1 MKKRLLLS
9 MLAACCLTAQAQRMM
24 EELNRG
30 LVAVQTDKGV
40 FTSWRI
46 HGTEYYDTQYNLY
59 RNGKLVNPKP
69 LDVSN
74 FTDLEGTASSTYT
87 VKAVIRGEEQDA
99 CEPVEVW
106 QNQYLRIP
114 MGKVYSRRGTDITQD
129 YVLNDATAA
138 DLDGDGEMEIIVKRM
153 YNETGLFFSSNDS
166 AFTFFEAYKLNG
178 KKLWSI
184 DIGPNMISAGDV
196 ETNITAFDWDGDGKA
211 EILMRAMDGT
221 IVYTSDGK
229 AQTIG
234 DPTKNYRDTIL
245 HNANFTYS
253 MAGDE
258 FLVYMNGETAELYW
272 EPKEFPLKRLEKE
285 ETNLEAAWG
294 DGYGHRANKF
304 FFGAPFLN
312 GRTPSI
318 FMARGIYTR
327 HKMIAYDVNPQTH
340 ELTERWQWICNDG
353 SSPWFG
359 QGYHNFGIADVDLDG
374 RDEIVYGSMVI
385 DDTGK
390 GLSTTGYGHGDAQHC
405 SDLDPYSKGL
415 EIFACNENR
424 AGANYRDA
432 TTSKVYYWYQHS
444 QDCGRCLAGKFTEEH
459 LGGQCSAGHSGIIS
473 CVTGKP
479 VTNGTNGAIGS
490 SFRLYWDG
498 DLCSESL
505 DGTTITYYDWMTFPL
520 EGTHSNNGSKG
531 TPSLQAD
538 IFGDWREEVI
548 NPSTDDQS
556 LIIYTT
562 TIPTPWRNYTL
573 LHDMQYRQA
582 ICWQMCGY
590 NQPPHVSYFMG
601 ETEGYTTTP
610 PPLMTNGRTEVKDAI
625 TTAQNGQH
633 VLLAAPEGGEVT
645 VAEGA
650 SPYILTV
657 NAFSHTEGHDNNDN
671 ITTSYSTYT
680 LKGGTFGGDM
690 RLVKQGEGILN
701 LSGEQTYSGPTD
713 LWSGIVNFTGKL
725 PNSRVWMNRFAELNA
740 KADFGKDIKMEYASV
755 LRVGGTGEAATI
767 HADSVTMRYGA
778 VMEFDLYSENTQADR
793 IVLTK
798 GLSLET
804 LNRSDGPEFQAPI
817 FRFTPHYQNG
827 KNVMAAGRY
836 LIAEVKKIDGNVD
849 DILLQGLETQKCHLE
864 YENGQIFLVIKET
877 RDAAQVYWDGTHT
890 LNEWNLNENEN
901 FNNAGEADIFVSGD
915 DVVFDDAATNASVR
929 IDEKLYPKTVTFE
942 NDTKTYSLSG
952 NGGISGETG
961 LAKKGNGTLIIS
973 NTNTYS
979 GKTVLEGGTTTV
991 SALADS
997 IVREGALGGYTREI
1011 GNFEIRNGA
1020 TLRNTTSIKNGVPIT
1035 IGEGGAVFQT
1045 DGELTLNK
1053 PLYGNG
1059 NTLTKTGPSNLIL
1072 FAADNLKKT
1081 YLKEGTLQAKGEGVL
1096 FGDTLIFTGN
1106 ATYQD
1111 FDDGNTYSLNLN
1123 NIKIEEGVTGTMR
1136 CDSRC
1141 ENRIKLFGKGTLKI
1155 YVPWIRSNFTGDW
1168 SAFEGTV
1175 EPSNPDNW
1183 FTLDNS
1189 YGMPKG
1195 TLNIPERTTVNNT
1208 AKPYSIGKVTGRGTL
1223 SGDNNTW
1230 RIGSLNEDFSF
1241 PGKIEGE
1248 GTQLVKTGTG
1258 KMTLTGI
1265 HTFTGSCTV
1274 QEGTLLINNA
1284 SASEG
1289 MLGAGSVTVKANS
1302 TFCGRGKL
1310 DNSTFTVEKDGLL
1323 YPGISET
1330 ATTGSIDFSENSVTI
1345 DKGGIL
1351 SMNIASKTRCTNL
1364 TGIKIL
1370 NLYGILRL
1378 HVRESLALEAGDEFR
1393 LWEASR
1399 TRIRPTTAF
1408 ELDSPGEG
1416 LEWDTT
1422 DIEDG
1427 IVRVKLSTSVND
1439 IHADKEV
1446 ACEAFTIGGAHA
1458 GSFTC
1463 TRKDIRCT
1471 LKQSGAA
1478 PGTYM
1483 VKIIQGNSTATEKI
1497 SIDY

>member
-9 MLAACCLTAQAQRMM
+9 MWAACCLTAQAQRMM
-24 EELNRG
+24 EYLNRG
-30 LVAVQTDKGV
+30 LVAVQTEKGV

-59 RNGKLVNPKP
+59 RDGKLVNPEP

-74 FTDLEGTASSTYT
+74 FTDPEGTASSTYT
-87 VKAVIRGEEQDA
+87 VKAVVRGEEQDA
-99 CEPVEVW
+99 CEPAEVW
-106 QNQYLRIP
+106 DKQYLRIP
-114 MGKVYSRRGTDITQD
+114 VGKMYSRRGTDITED
-129 YVLNDATAA
+129 YILNDATAA
-138 DLDGDGEMEIIVKRM
+138 DLDGDGEMEIIVKRIH
-153 YNETGLFFSSNDS
+153 EDDGLFYPENDS
-166 AFTFFEAYKLNG
+166 AFTFFEAYKLDG
-178 KKLWSI
+178 TRLWQI
-184 DIGPNMISAGDV
+184 DIGPNMISAGEV
-196 ETNITAFDWDGDGKA
+196 ETNITAFDWDEDGKA
-211 EILMRAMDGT
+211 ELLMRAMDGT
-221 IVYTSDGK
+221 IVYASDGTK
-229 AQTIG
+229 QVIG
-234 DPTKNYRDTIL
+234 DPTKNYRDSVL
-245 HNANFTYS
+245 HTANMTYS
-253 MAGDE
+253 MAGE
-258 FLVYMNGETAELYW
+258 EYLIYMEGATAKLYN
-272 EPKEFPLKRLEKE
+272 PAMQFPLKRLENG
-285 ETNLEAAWG
+285 ETDLNAAWG

-304 FFGAPFLN
+304 FFGAPYLD
-312 GRTPSI
+312 GRHPSI
-318 FMARGIYTR
+318 FLARGIYTR
-327 HKMIAYDVNPQTH
+327 HKMIAYDVNPETH
-340 ELTERWQWICNDG
+340 ELVERWRWLNNEPG
-353 SSPWFG
+353 SPWFG
-359 QGYHNFGIADVDLDG
+359 EGYHNFGIADVDWDG
-374 RDEIVYGSMVI
+374 RDEIVYGSMVV
-385 DDTGK
+385 DDNGK

-405 SDLDPYSKGL
+405 SDFDPYRKGQ
-415 EIFACNENR
+415 EIFACNENK

-432 TTSKVYYWYQHS
+432 TSSRVYYWYQHP
-444 QDCGRCLAGKFTEEH
+444 QDCGRCMAGKFTEEFMGSQMAAGRSGTVSSVIDEALPNATGL
-459 LGGQCSAGHSGIIS
+459 LGAG
-473 CVTGKP
+473 
-479 VTNGTNGAIGS
+479 
-490 SFRLYWDG
+490 FRIYWDG

-505 DGTTITYYDWMTFPL
+505 DGTNLTFYNGTITTL
-520 EGTHSNNGSKG
+520 EGIHSNNGSKG

-625 TTAQNGQH
+625 TTAHNGQH
-633 VLLAAPEGGEVT
+633 VLLADPKGGEVT

-680 LKGGTFGGDM
+680 LKGGTFGGDI

-701 LSGEQTYSGPTD
+701 LSGEHTYSGPTD
-713 LWSGIVNFTGKL
+713 LWGGTVNFTGKL

-755 LRVGGTGEAATI
+755 FRVGGTGEAATI

-778 VMEFDLYSENTQADR
+778 VMVFDLYSENTQADR

-864 YENGQIFLVIKET
+864 YENGQIFLVIKEM
-877 RDAAQVYWDGTHT
+877 RDATQVYWDGTHT

-915 DVVFDDAATNASVR
+915 DVVFDDAATDASVR
-929 IDEKLYPKTVTFE
+929 INEKLYPKTVTFE

-961 LAKKGNGTLIIS
+961 LTKKGYGTLVITS
-973 NTNTYS
+973 TNTYT
-979 GKTVLEGGTTTV
+979 GKTTLEGGVTAV

-997 IVREGALGGYTREI
+997 IVREGALGCYTNEI
-1011 GNFEIRNGA
+1011 GNFEIKNGA
-1020 TLRNTTSIKNGVPIT
+1020 TLRNTVAIKNGVPIT

-1059 NTLTKTGPSNLIL
+1059 NTLTKTGASNLIL

-1096 FGDTLIFTGN
+1096 FGDTLIFIGN

-1123 NIKIEEGVTGTMR
+1123 NLKVEEGVTGTMR

-1183 FTLDNS
+1183 FSLDNS

-1208 AKPYSIGKVTGRGTL
+1208 AKPYTLGKVTGKGTL
-1223 SGDNNTW
+1223 TGDNNTW
-1230 RIGSLNEDFSF
+1230 RIGSLDEDFSF
-1241 PGKIEGE
+1241 QGKIEGT
-1248 GTQLVKTGTG
+1248 GTQLIKVGTG
-1258 KMTLTGI
+1258 KMSLTNI
-1265 HTFTGSCTV
+1265 HSFTGDCTV

-1284 SASEG
+1284 SAAEG
-1289 MLGAGSVTVKANS
+1289 MLGTGSVTVKANG

-1310 DNSTFTVEKDGLL
+1310 NNGAFTVEKDGLL
-1323 YPGISET
+1323 YPGVSET
-1330 ATTGSIDFSENSVTI
+1330 ATTGTIDFSENSVTI
-1345 DKGGIL
+1345 DKDGIL
-1351 SMNIASKTRCTNL
+1351 SLNIASKTRCTNL
-1364 TGIKIL
+1364 TGVKIL

-1378 HVRESLALEAGDEFR
+1378 HVRESLSLEAGDEFR
-1393 LWEASR
+1393 LWEANR
-1399 TRIRPTTAF
+1399 TRTRTTTTF

-1427 IVRVKLSTSVND
+1427 IVRVKLSTSVD
-1439 IHADKEV
+1439 EIHADEKVTCEV
-1446 ACEAFTIGGAHA
+1446 FTVGGAKV

-1463 TRKDIRCT
+1463 ARKDIRRT

-1483 VKIIQGNSTATEKI
+1483 VKTIQDSSTTTEKI

>member
-1 MKKRLLLS
+1 MHILRRTFFSK
-9 MLAACCLTAQAQRMM
+9 
-24 EELNRG
+24 ELQKNFKFFLR
-30 LVAVQTDKGV
+30 
-40 FTSWRI
+40 RNI
-46 HGTEYYDTQYNLY
+46 ECTQYNLY
-59 RNGKLVNPKP
+59 RDGKLVNPEP

-74 FTDLEGTASSTYT
+74 FTDPEGTASSTYT
-87 VKAVIRGEEQDA
+87 VKAVVRDEEQDA
-99 CEPVEVW
+99 CEPAEVW
-106 QNQYLRIP
+106 DKQYLTIP
-114 MGKVYSRRGTDITQD
+114 MGKMYSRRGTDITLD
-129 YVLNDATAA
+129 YFLNDATAA
-138 DLDGDGEMEIIVKRM
+138 DLDGDGEMEIIVKRLH
-153 YNETGLFFSSNDS
+153 NNDGLFYPENDS
-166 AFTFFEAYKLNG
+166 AFTFFEAYKLDG
-178 KKLWSI
+178 TRLWQI
-184 DIGPNMISAGDV
+184 DIGPNMISAGEV
-196 ETNITAFDWDGDGKA
+196 ETNITAFDWDEDGKA
-211 EILMRAMDGT
+211 ELLMRAMDGT
-221 IVYTSDGK
+221 IVYASDGTK
-229 AQTIG
+229 QVIG
-234 DPTKNYRDTIL
+234 DPTKNYRDSVL
-245 HNANFTYS
+245 HTANMTYS
-253 MAGDE
+253 MAGE
-258 FLVYMNGETAELYW
+258 EYLIYMEGATAKLYN
-272 EPKEFPLKRLEKE
+272 PAMQFPLKRLENG
-285 ETNLEAAWG
+285 ETDLNAAWG

-304 FFGAPFLN
+304 FFGAPYLD
-312 GRTPSI
+312 GRHPSI
-318 FMARGIYTR
+318 FLARGIYTR
-327 HKMIAYDVNPQTH
+327 HKMIAYDVNPETH
-340 ELTERWQWICNDG
+340 ELVERWRWLNNEPG
-353 SSPWFG
+353 SPWFG
-359 QGYHNFGIADVDLDG
+359 EGYHNFGIADVDWDG
-374 RDEIVYGSMVI
+374 RDEIVYGSMVV
-385 DDTGK
+385 DDNGK

-405 SDLDPYSKGL
+405 SDFDPYRKGQ
-415 EIFACNENR
+415 EIFACNENK

-432 TTSKVYYWYQHS
+432 TSSRVYYWYQHP
-444 QDCGRCLAGKFTEEH
+444 QDCGRCMAGKFTEEFMGSQMAAGRSGTVSSVIDEALPNATGL
-459 LGGQCSAGHSGIIS
+459 LGA
-473 CVTGKP
+473 
-479 VTNGTNGAIGS
+479 
-490 SFRLYWDG
+490 SFRIYWDG

-505 DGTTITYYDWMTFPL
+505 DDVNITFYNGTITKL
-520 EGTHSNNGSKG
+520 EGIHSNNGTKG

-538 IFGDWREEVI
+538 IFGDWREEI
-548 NPSTDDQS
+548 ISPSTDDQS

-562 TIPTPWRNYTL
+562 TFPTSWRNYTL

-633 VLLAAPEGGEVT
+633 VLLADPEGGEVT

-713 LWSGIVNFTGKL
+713 LWGGIVNFTGKL

-877 RDAAQVYWDGTHT
+877 RDATQVYWDGTHT

-915 DVVFDDAATNASVR
+915 DVIFDDAATDASVR
-929 IDEKLYPKTVTFE
+929 INENLYPKTVTFD

-961 LAKKGNGTLIIS
+961 LTKKGNGTLVITS
-973 NTNTYS
+973 TNTYT
-979 GKTVLEGGTTTV
+979 GKTTLEGGVTAV

-997 IVREGALGGYTREI
+997 IVRKGALGCYTKEI
-1011 GNFEIRNGA
+1011 GNFEIKNGA
-1020 TLRNTTSIKNGVPIT
+1020 TLRNTVAIKNGVPIT

-1059 NTLTKTGPSNLIL
+1059 NTLTKTGASNLIL

-1096 FGDTLIFTGN
+1096 FGDTLIFIGN

-1123 NIKIEEGVTGTMR
+1123 NLKVEEGVTGTMR

-1155 YVPWIRSNFTGDW
+1155 YVPWIRSDFTGDW

-1183 FTLDNS
+1183 FALNNS

-1195 TLNIPERTTVNNT
+1195 TLNIPERTTVSNT
-1208 AKPYSIGKVTGRGTL
+1208 AKPYTLGKVTGKGTL
-1223 SGDNNTW
+1223 TGDNNTW

-1241 PGKIEGE
+1241 QGKIEGT
-1248 GTQLVKTGTG
+1248 GTQLIKVGTG
-1258 KMTLTGI
+1258 KMSLTNI
-1265 HTFTGSCTV
+1265 HSFTGDCTV
-1274 QEGTLLINNA
+1274 QEGTLLVNNA
-1284 SASEG
+1284 SATEG
-1289 MLGAGSVTVKANS
+1289 MLGTGSVTVKANG

-1310 DNSTFTVEKDGLL
+1310 DNGAFTVEKDGLL
-1323 YPGISET
+1323 YPGVSET
-1330 ATTGSIDFSENSVTI
+1330 ATTGTIDFSENSVTI
-1345 DKGGIL
+1345 DKDGIL
-1351 SMNIASKTRCTNL
+1351 SLNIASKTRCTNL
-1364 TGIKIL
+1364 TGVKIL

-1378 HVRESLALEAGDEFR
+1378 HVRESLSLEAGDEFR
-1393 LWEASR
+1393 LWETNR
-1399 TRIRPTTAF
+1399 TRTRTTTTF

-1427 IVRVKLSTSVND
+1427 IVRVKLSTSVDD
-1439 IHADKEV
+1439 IRADEEV
-1446 ACEAFTIGGAHA
+1446 TCEVFTIGGAQV
-1458 GSFTC
+1458 GRFTC
-1463 TRKDIRCT
+1463 ARKDIRRT

-1483 VKIIQGNSTATEKI
+1483 VKTIQDSSTTTEKI

>member
-1 MKKRLLLS
+1 MW
-9 MLAACCLTAQAQRMM
+9 AACCLTAQAQRMM
-24 EELNRG
+24 EDLNRG
-30 LVAVQTDKGV
+30 LVAVQTEKGV

-59 RNGKLVNPKP
+59 RDGELVNPEP

-74 FTDLEGTASSTYT
+74 FTDPEGTASSTYT
-87 VKAVIRGEEQDA
+87 VKAVVRDEEQDA
-99 CEPVEVW
+99 CEPAEVW
-106 QNQYLRIP
+106 DKQYLRIP
-114 MGKVYSRRGTDITQD
+114 VGKMYSRRGTDITED
-129 YVLNDATAA
+129 YILNDATAA
-138 DLDGDGEMEIIVKRM
+138 DLDGDGEMEIIVKRLH
-153 YNETGLFFSSNDS
+153 NNDGLFYPENDS
-166 AFTFFEAYKLNG
+166 AFTFFEAYKLDG
-178 KKLWSI
+178 TRLWQI
-184 DIGPNMISAGDV
+184 DIGPNMISAGEV
-196 ETNITAFDWDGDGKA
+196 ETNITAFDWDEDGKA
-211 EILMRAMDGT
+211 ELLMRAMDGT
-221 IVYTSDGK
+221 IVYASDGTK
-229 AQTIG
+229 QVIG
-234 DPTKNYRDTIL
+234 DPTKNYRDSVL
-245 HNANFTYS
+245 HTANMTYS
-253 MAGDE
+253 MAGE
-258 FLVYMNGETAELYW
+258 EYLIYMEGATAKLYN
-272 EPKEFPLKRLEKE
+272 PAMQFPLKRLENG
-285 ETNLEAAWG
+285 ETDLNAAWG

-304 FFGAPFLN
+304 FFGAPYLD
-312 GRTPSI
+312 GRHPSI
-318 FMARGIYTR
+318 FLARGIYTR
-327 HKMIAYDVNPQTH
+327 HKMIAYDVNPETH
-340 ELTERWQWICNDG
+340 ELVERWRWLNNEPG
-353 SSPWFG
+353 SPWFG
-359 QGYHNFGIADVDLDG
+359 EGYHNFGIADVDWDG
-374 RDEIVYGSMVI
+374 RDEIVYGSMVV
-385 DDTGK
+385 DDNGK

-405 SDLDPYSKGL
+405 SDFDPYRKGQ
-415 EIFACNENR
+415 EIFACNENK

-432 TTSKVYYWYQHS
+432 TSSRVYYWYQHP
-444 QDCGRCLAGKFTEEH
+444 QDCGRCMAGKFTEEFMGSQMAAGRSGTVSSVIDEALPNATGL
-459 LGGQCSAGHSGIIS
+459 LGA
-473 CVTGKP
+473 
-479 VTNGTNGAIGS
+479 
-490 SFRLYWDG
+490 SFRIYWDG

-505 DGTTITYYDWMTFPL
+505 DGTNLTFYNGTITTL
-520 EGTHSNNGSKG
+520 EGIHSNNGSKG

-625 TTAQNGQH
+625 TTAHNGQH
-633 VLLAAPEGGEVT
+633 VLLADPEGGEVT

-701 LSGEQTYSGPTD
+701 LSGEHTYSGPTD
-713 LWSGIVNFTGKL
+713 LWGGTVNFTGKL

-793 IVLTK
+793 IVLAK

-864 YENGQIFLVIKET
+864 YENGQIFLIIKET

-915 DVVFDDAATNASVR
+915 DVVFDDAATDASIR
-929 IDEKLYPKTVTFE
+929 INEKLYPKTVTFD

-961 LAKKGNGTLIIS
+961 LTKKGNGTLVITS
-973 NTNTYS
+973 TNTYT
-979 GKTVLEGGTTTV
+979 GKTTLEGGVTAV

-997 IVREGALGGYTREI
+997 IVREGALGCYTKEI
-1011 GNFEIRNGA
+1011 GSFEIKNGA
-1020 TLRNTTSIKNGVPIT
+1020 TLRNTVAIKNGVPIT

-1059 NTLTKTGPSNLIL
+1059 NTLTKTGASNLIL

-1096 FGDTLIFTGN
+1096 FGDTLIFIGN

-1123 NIKIEEGVTGTMR
+1123 NLKVEEGVTGTMR

-1155 YVPWIRSNFTGDW
+1155 YVPWIRSDFTGDW

-1183 FTLDNS
+1183 FALNNS

-1195 TLNIPERTTVNNT
+1195 TLNIPERTTVSNT
-1208 AKPYSIGKVTGRGTL
+1208 AKPYTLGKVTGKGTL
-1223 SGDNNTW
+1223 TGDNNTW

-1241 PGKIEGE
+1241 QGKIEGT
-1248 GTQLVKTGTG
+1248 GTQLIKVGTG
-1258 KMTLTGI
+1258 KMSLTNI
-1265 HTFTGSCTV
+1265 HSFTGDCTV

-1284 SASEG
+1284 SAAEG
-1289 MLGAGSVTVKANS
+1289 MLGTGSVTVKANG

-1310 DNSTFTVEKDGLL
+1310 NNGAFTVEKDGLL
-1323 YPGISET
+1323 YPGVSET
-1330 ATTGSIDFSENSVTI
+1330 ATTGTIDFSENSVTI
-1345 DKGGIL
+1345 DKDGIL
-1351 SMNIASKTRCTNL
+1351 SLNIASKTRCTNL
-1364 TGIKIL
+1364 TGVKIL

-1378 HVRESLALEAGDEFR
+1378 HVRESLSLEAGDEFR
-1393 LWEASR
+1393 LWEANR
-1399 TRIRPTTAF
+1399 TRTRTTTTF

-1427 IVRVKLSTSVND
+1427 IVRVKLSTSVDD
-1439 IHADKEV
+1439 IHADEEV
-1446 ACEAFTIGGAHA
+1446 TCEVFTVGGAQV

-1463 TRKDIRCT
+1463 ARKDIRRT

-1483 VKIIQGNSTATEKI
+1483 VKTIQGSSTATEKI

>member
-1 MKKRLLLS
+1 

-24 EELNRG
+24 EDLNRG
-30 LVAVQTDKGV
+30 LVAVQTEKGV

-59 RNGKLVNPKP
+59 RDGKLVNPEP

-74 FTDLEGTASSTYT
+74 FTDPEGTASSTYT
-87 VKAVIRGEEQDA
+87 VKAVVRDEEQDA
-99 CEPVEVW
+99 CEPAEVW
-106 QNQYLRIP
+106 DKQYLTIP
-114 MGKVYSRRGTDITQD
+114 MGKMYSRRGTDITLD
-129 YVLNDATAA
+129 YFLNDATAA
-138 DLDGDGEMEIIVKRM
+138 DLDGDGEMEIIVKRLH
-153 YNETGLFFSSNDS
+153 NNDGLFYPENDS
-166 AFTFFEAYKLNG
+166 AFTFFEAYKLDG
-178 KKLWSI
+178 TRLWQI
-184 DIGPNMISAGDV
+184 DIGPNMISAGEV
-196 ETNITAFDWDGDGKA
+196 ETNITAFDWDEDGKA
-211 EILMRAMDGT
+211 ELLMRAMDGT
-221 IVYTSDGK
+221 IVYASDGTK
-229 AQTIG
+229 QVIG
-234 DPTKNYRDTIL
+234 DPTKNYRDSVL
-245 HNANFTYS
+245 HTANMTYS
-253 MAGDE
+253 MAGE
-258 FLVYMNGETAELYW
+258 EYLIYMEGATAKLYN
-272 EPKEFPLKRLEKE
+272 PAMQFPLKRLENG
-285 ETNLEAAWG
+285 ETDLNAAWG

-304 FFGAPFLN
+304 FFGAPYLD
-312 GRTPSI
+312 GRHPSI
-318 FMARGIYTR
+318 FLARGIYTR
-327 HKMIAYDVNPQTH
+327 HKMIAYDVNPETH
-340 ELTERWQWICNDG
+340 ELVERWRWLNNEPG
-353 SSPWFG
+353 SPWFG
-359 QGYHNFGIADVDLDG
+359 EGYHNFGIADVDWDG

-385 DDTGK
+385 DDNGK

-405 SDLDPYSKGL
+405 SDFDPYHKGQ
-415 EIFACNENR
+415 EIQACNENK
-424 AGANYRDA
+424 AGANFRDA
-432 TTSKVYYWYQHS
+432 TTSRVYHWYQHP
-444 QDCGRCLAGKFTEEH
+444 QDCGRCMAGKFTEEFM
-459 LGGQCSAGHSGIIS
+459 GSQCTPGPGILSSVTHETLPNASGA
-473 CVTGKP
+473 V
-479 VTNGTNGAIGS
+479 GS
-490 SFRLYWDG
+490 SFRTYWNG

-505 DGTTITYYDWMTFPL
+505 DGTNITYYDGTVIPL
-520 EGTHSNNGSKG
+520 EGTHSNNGTKG

-562 TIPTPWRNYTL
+562 TIPTRWRNYTL

-625 TTAQNGQH
+625 TTAQNEQH
-633 VLLAAPEGGEVT
+633 VLLADPEGGEVT
-645 VAEGA
+645 VAEDA

-713 LWSGIVNFTGKL
+713 LWGGTVNFTGKL

-778 VMEFDLYSENTQADR
+778 VMEFDLYSENTRADR
-793 IVLTK
+793 IVLAK

-877 RDAAQVYWDGTHT
+877 RDATQVYWDGTHT

-915 DVVFDDAATNASVR
+915 DVVFDDAATDTSVR
-929 IDEKLYPKTVTFE
+929 INENLYPKTVTFD

-961 LAKKGNGTLIIS
+961 LTKKGNGTLVITS
-973 NTNTYS
+973 TNTYT
-979 GKTVLEGGTTTV
+979 GKTTLEGGVTTV

-997 IVREGALGGYTREI
+997 IVREGALGCYTKEI
-1011 GNFEIRNGA
+1011 GRFEIKNGA
-1020 TLRNTTSIKNGVPIT
+1020 TLRNTVAIKNGVPIT

-1059 NTLTKTGPSNLIL
+1059 NTLTKTGTSNLIL

-1096 FGDTLIFTGN
+1096 FGDTLIFIGN

-1123 NIKIEEGVTGTMR
+1123 NLKVEEGVTGTMR

-1155 YVPWIRSNFTGDW
+1155 YVPWIRSDFTGDW
-1168 SAFEGTV
+1168 SAFEGTI

-1183 FTLDNS
+1183 FALNNS

-1195 TLNIPERTTVNNT
+1195 TLNIPERTTVSNT
-1208 AKPYSIGKVTGRGTL
+1208 AKPYTLGKVTGKGTL
-1223 SGDNNTW
+1223 TGDNNTW

-1241 PGKIEGE
+1241 QGKIEGT
-1248 GTQLVKTGTG
+1248 GTQLIKVGTG
-1258 KMTLTGI
+1258 KMSLTNI
-1265 HTFTGSCTV
+1265 HSFTGDCTV

-1284 SASEG
+1284 SATEG
-1289 MLGAGSVTVKANS
+1289 MLGTGSVTVKANG

-1310 DNSTFTVEKDGLL
+1310 NNGAFTVEKDGLL
-1323 YPGISET
+1323 YPGVSET
-1330 ATTGSIDFSENSVTI
+1330 ATTGTIDFSENSVTI
-1345 DKGGIL
+1345 DKDGIL
-1351 SMNIASKTRCTNL
+1351 LLNIASKTRCTNL
-1364 TGIKIL
+1364 TGVKIL

-1378 HVRESLALEAGDEFR
+1378 HVRESLSLEAGDEFR
-1393 LWEASR
+1393 LWEANR
-1399 TRIRPTTAF
+1399 TRTRTTTTF
-1408 ELDSPGEG
+1408 ELDRPGEG

-1427 IVRVKLSTSVND
+1427 IVRVKLSTSVDD
-1439 IHADKEV
+1439 IHADEEV
-1446 ACEAFTIGGAHA
+1446 TCEVFTVGGAQV

-1463 TRKDIRCT
+1463 ARKDIRRT

-1483 VKIIQGNSTATEKI
+1483 VKTIQGSSTATEKI